1 MLRMDYLRSRKVTLS
16 ELGFRVSGQ
25 IFPGGKKMFRRENN
39 SCARLQKCAKQE
51 LNIITRH
58 SAGDIKPTGGTFV
71 CLAGSIFVGYQYT
84 HRKKRW
90 VS

>member
-1 MLRMDYLRSRKVTLS
+1 MCCVWIIYAAGRRFQNW
-16 ELGFRVSGQ
+16 FRAGGQ

-58 SAGDIKPTGGTFV
+58 SAGDIKQTGVG
-71 CLAGSIFVGYQYT
+71 CLSVWQGAFL
-84 HRKKRW
+84 
-90 VS
+90 